1 MTEREEEF
9 AGKIKGYLDRSAA
22 DLKPGLAYRLRQAR
36 ESALA
41 QLDGAVPAIAPSMV
55 LAGAHGFAATG
66 PRRSRKPLY
75 SLVALLFLAVISGV
89 GYQQYRAY
97 THIQELEELDAQILS
112 SELPIDAYLDGGFQ
126 TWLKTS
132 LDD

>member
-1 MTEREEEF
+1 
-9 AGKIKGYLDRSAA
+9 
-22 DLKPGLAYRLRQAR
+22 
-36 ESALA
+36 
-41 QLDGAVPAIAPSMV
+41 MV
-55 LAGAHGFAATG
+55 LAGAHGFATDAG
-66 PRRSRKPLY
+66 ASRKPLY